1 MTDAGAPLAVTAD
14 LTLEAEG
21 TTAEIRSAGD
31 HLFVEIGSIADAIRL
46 FRRSPTGIEDRL
58 RPVLGRTALT
68 VEIRVRGRTVAV
80 SGADSRPGVLSRRAG
95 VAPDELRVG
104 GALSAVGAEVSAALG
119 AGRRLVRSIRPD

>member
-1 MTDAGAPLAVTAD
+1 MTDAGAPLAVTAE

-31 HLFVEIGSIADAIRL
+31 RLFVEIGSVADAIRL
-46 FRRSPTGIEDRL
+46 FRRSPNGIEDRL
-58 RPVLGRTALT
+58 RPLLGRTALT

-80 SGADSRPGVLSRRAG
+80 SGADSRPGPLSRRTG
-95 VAPDELRVG
+95 VAPEELRVG
-104 GALSAVGAEVSAALG
+104 GALSAVGAELSAALG